1 MNGILILELLMK
13 FIKKSVV
20 NIINSKKIYYI
31 TIIIIILLLLY
42 INPLMLIEV
51 IAETNDIEELK
62 NKINEINNELI
73 KAEKDIKN
81 LEENVNKLKAL
92 SKTLVICVLLVMAI
106 SGYNWEAM
114 YKLKEILSRKY

>member
-106 SGYNWEAM
+106 SGYN
-114 YKLKEILSRKY
+114 